1 LVGRWVAKSVGRWLA
16 KLVGRWVA
24 KLVGR
29 WVAKLVGRWVAK
41 LIPRLL
47 PTAARWV
54 QIQTSPKKY
63 KIGEISKGV
72 ANTL

>member
-1 LVGRWVAKSVGRWLA
+1 MA

-29 WVAKLVGRWVAK
+29 WVAKLVA
-41 LIPRLL
+41 RLL
-47 PTAARWV
+47 ATGAL
-54 QIQTSPKKY
+54 KKY
-63 KIGEISKGV
+63 KKGDMSKGV